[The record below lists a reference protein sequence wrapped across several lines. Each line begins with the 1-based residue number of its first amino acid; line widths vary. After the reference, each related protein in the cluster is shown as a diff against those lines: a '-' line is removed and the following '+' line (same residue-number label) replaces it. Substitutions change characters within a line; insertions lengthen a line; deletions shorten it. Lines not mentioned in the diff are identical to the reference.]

1 MPPSIHRVVA
11 SFIGF
16 LLLIATLAPFFI
28 AQKHVGTQQLTNL
41 RERERKILQQEKLRE
56 TANRRNAN
64 PKPVVIGSD
73 SNSEKAAK
81 QKTADTDKPT
91 FHFVVS
97 SDCSPFQ
104 RWQVLVQMHSAIDV
118 GITGRYTWIMSGCPA
133 DYIGEVKANK
143 RLDHKS
149 KPHGQDGSLLS
160 RSSVLADIQR
170 NFPSLC
176 GESAQLENADPTKS
190 LGCPSVHFTPDYS
203 DMSIYGGP
211 YADGTKRRFY
221 KNSQG
226 KVTYSSYGK

>member
-1 MPPSIHRVVA
+1 MPSSIHRIVA

-16 LLLIATLAPFFI
+16 LLLVAALAPFFI
-28 AQKHVGTQQLTNL
+28 VQKHAGAQQLTNL
-41 RERERKILQQEKLRE
+41 RDRERKILQQEKLRE
-56 TANRRNAN
+56 TANKRNAN
-64 PKPVVIGSD
+64 PKPVVIGPPPD
-73 SNSEKAAK
+73 GNTNK
-81 QKTADTDKPT
+81 ADTTQQDKPT

-133 DYIGEVKANK
+133 DHSSEVKANK

-160 RSSVLADIQR
+160 RPSVLADIQR
-170 NFPSLC
+170 SFPSLC
-176 GESAQLENADPTKS
+176 GESAQMDNDPTTS

-221 KNSQG
+221 KSSQG

>member
-1 MPPSIHRVVA
+1 MPSPIHRIVA

-16 LLLIATLAPFFI
+16 LLLVAALAPFFI
-28 AQKHVGTQQLTNL
+28 VQKHVGTQQLTNL
-41 RERERKILQQEKLRE
+41 RDRERKILQQEKLRE
-56 TANRRNAN
+56 TANKRNAN
-64 PKPVVIGSD
+64 PKPIVIGPQPDSD
-73 SNSEKAAK
+73 THKAGK
-81 QKTADTDKPT
+81 PHTENPT

-104 RWQVLVQMHSAIDV
+104 RWQVLVQIHSAIDV

-133 DYIGEVKANK
+133 DHIGEVKANK

-170 NFPSLC
+170 SFSSLC
-176 GESAQLENADPTKS
+176 GESAQTDNDPTKS
-190 LGCPSVHFTPDYS
+190 LGCPSVHFSPDYS
-203 DMSIYGGP
+203 DMSVYGGP

-221 KNSQG
+221 KNKDG